1 VFGPS
6 TWNKLPARLVVEHH
20 VINVLAQIK
29 DIPVP
34 SVTVTTMTGTAM
46 VVTVNIMW
54 NIKR

>member
-1 VFGPS
+1 MFGPS

-34 SVTVTTMTGTAM
+34 SVTVATLTGTAM

>member
-6 TWNKLPARLVVEHH
+6 TWNKLPAPLVIEHH
-20 VINVLAQIK
+20 VINVSAQIK

-34 SVTVTTMTGTAM
+34 SVTVATLTDTAM